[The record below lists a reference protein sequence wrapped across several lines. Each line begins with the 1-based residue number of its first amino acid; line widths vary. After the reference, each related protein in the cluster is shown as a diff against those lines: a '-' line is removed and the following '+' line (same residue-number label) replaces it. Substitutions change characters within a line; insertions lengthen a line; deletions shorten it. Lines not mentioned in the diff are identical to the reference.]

1 MNIYTGNLAPE
12 TTEDELREE
21 FAIFGEVV
29 SVTIMNDKYIGSGQ
43 HRKYGYVEM
52 ASRAEGATAVASL
65 EGKKLRNMSLCVVEA
80 LPLSDKHGADP
91 LNVRGNRRI
100 NKKRER
106 RDIVD

>member
-52 ASRAEGATAVASL
+52 ASRSEGADAVAGL
-65 EGKKLRNMSLCVVEA
+65 EGKKLRNMSISVIEA
-80 LPLSDKHGADP
+80 LPLSDKHGTDP